1 MPSNKT
7 ELKTA
12 LALGPKEHLALV
24 GGGGKTTLMSALAK
38 TGRESGKRVVT
49 TTTTKLWH
57 HEALSSPRVVLIRS
71 DVSWKEDLREGLRT
85 GGHVFVAE
93 SLLASGKV
101 QGIDPYLADAL
112 FREEDIDYLIVE
124 ADGAAGHP
132 IKAHADHE
140 PVIPASTTTVVALI
154 GLEALGRP
162 LSPET
167 VFRENLF
174 REITGCDAGGRLSAP
189 ILTGLFSHPRGLFK
203 GAPDKAKRVVF
214 LNKSDMLSDYS
225 EAERLSRMI
234 LQQASG
240 RISKVVIGSVKTGHY
255 S

>member
-1 MPSNKT
+1 MPSNRT

-38 TGRESGKRVVT
+38 IGRESGKRVVT

-57 HEALSSPRVVLIRS
+57 HEARSSPCVVFVRS
-71 DVSWKEDLREGLRT
+71 DASWKENLREGLRT
-85 GGHVFVAE
+85 GGHVFLAE

-101 QGIDPYLADAL
+101 QGIDPSLADAL
-112 FREEDIDYLIVE
+112 FREEGIDYLIVE

-140 PVIPASTTTVVALI
+140 PVIPASVTTVVALM
-154 GLEALGRP
+154 GLEALGRS
-162 LSPET
+162 LSPKT
-167 VFRENLF
+167 VFREDLF
-174 REITGCDAGGRLSAP
+174 RGITGCDAGGRLSSS
-189 ILTGLFSHPRGLFK
+189 ILTGLISHPRGLFK
-203 GAPDKAKRVVF
+203 GAPDKAKRIVF
-214 LNKSDMLSDYS
+214 LNKSDLLSDYS
-225 EAERLSRMI
+225 AAERLARMI
-234 LQQASG
+234 LQEASG